1 MQEPAHLVTVRP
13 ATRDDED
20 FLFQL
25 FATTR
30 PELSLLNLEESQKR
44 ALIKM
49 QFDAQR
55 QQYDACYPQAE
66 SGIIL
71 SDGQAV
77 ARLLGES
84 REREIVM
91 LDVALLPEHGNRGI
105 GTGLMSNLLG
115 EAASAAT
122 LV

>member
-44 ALIKM
+44 AIIKM
-49 QFDAQR
+49 PFDAQR

-71 SDGQAV
+71 SDVQPLR
-77 ARLLGES
+77 RLLVDPWNWATVPIDIS
-84 REREIVM
+84 
-91 LDVALLPEHGNRGI
+91 LNSEHAYLVI
-105 GTGLMSNLLG
+105 GTDIFLL
-115 EAASAAT
+115 
-122 LV
+122 